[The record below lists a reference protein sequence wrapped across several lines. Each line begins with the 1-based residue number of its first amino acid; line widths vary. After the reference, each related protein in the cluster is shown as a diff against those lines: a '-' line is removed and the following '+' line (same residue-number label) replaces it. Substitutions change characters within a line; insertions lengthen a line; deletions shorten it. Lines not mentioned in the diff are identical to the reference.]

1 MLVAT
6 LTVHYVGKTCVV
18 YSFGAIS
25 DLLFEPST
33 PTGGMLGSSE
43 GACRVCKL
51 ALHKVC
57 VFLCSI
63 ISQRIK
69 SIFTHHG
76 EGKSSNRTKKMK
88 RDQKMVLRGPFAR
101 KSRKGCLVNG
111 GGVGA
116 HGQFTQGTN
125 FHNPRT
131 TYKRSKNVFAV
142 RCIALILAHNI
153 TELLQLS
160 PLSLTRANFTGN
172 VHLQ

>member
-1 MLVAT
+1 MLVAP

-57 VFLCSI
+57 VLLCSI

-69 SIFTHHG
+69 SIFYTSSVT
-76 EGKSSNRTKKMK
+76 ERVKSSNRTRRKKMK

-153 TELLQLS
+153 TEL
-160 PLSLTRANFTGN
+160 
-172 VHLQ
+172 